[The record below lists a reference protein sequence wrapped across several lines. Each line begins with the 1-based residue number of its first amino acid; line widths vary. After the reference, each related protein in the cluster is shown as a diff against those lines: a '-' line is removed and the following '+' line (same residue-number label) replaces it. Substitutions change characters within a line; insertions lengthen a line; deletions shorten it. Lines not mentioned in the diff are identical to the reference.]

1 MRSNATKAN
10 QFFLMAT
17 ILCGLLVLFFGL
29 GSLQLMSLNEGR
41 RALAIKEMFATGN
54 WLLPTQNGELYL
66 TKPPFLY
73 WVSLVFSCIVGQVNE
88 WTLRLPSAFA
98 GLSVGVMVYFYTK
111 KYFGTL
117 SALFAL
123 QLLIANA
130 GLAMLARRVEIEMLL
145 TALCVGA
152 LFSAIQFIESKKNGI
167 QKVIWQNN
175 VLWIYISYV
184 LLGLAVL
191 TKGPVAMLFVTLPL
205 LVTAIWTKN
214 TRTIQVL
221 TNKTGWLLFFVVAL
235 SWYLAVTLK
244 LGPDIWST
252 IAKRDMLEKMQ
263 NDDHAKPLL
272 SYLGWIATDFLLFIS
287 LFLYKPKALWRKYQS
302 QLSFLILLVAA
313 VLVVVIFSLFSN
325 KHAKYLLPL
334 YPIIIIL
341 LSVQLTRIFENAG
354 ALLKNCILALGV
366 FLPIIFALFYIF
378 AEPKLFSYRVAIF
391 PQFERW
397 TVDLPTKQLYALENI
412 DMRLVY
418 YSHKPIKIISVEQ
431 LAKINKSAESAMI
444 LLEEKQMASI
454 AEIKTCKIK
463 TFEPYLK
470 KHKKLVVLGLGS
482 VCTTEKK

>member
-73 WVSLVFSCIVGQVNE
+73 WVSLFFSCIVGQVNE

-98 GLSVGVMVYFYTK
+98 GLSVGIMVYFYTK
-111 KYFGTL
+111 KYFGNWA
-117 SALFAL
+117 ALFAL

-152 LFSAIQFIESKKNGI
+152 LLSAIQFIESKENGI

-175 VLWIYISYV
+175 IWIYISYV

-221 TNKTGWLLFFVVAL
+221 SNKTGWLLFFIVA
-235 SWYLAVTLK
+235 STWYLAVTLK

-272 SYLGWIATDFLLFIS
+272 SYLGWIATDFLLLIS
-287 LFLYKPKALWRKYQS
+287 LFLYKPKALWHQYQA
-302 QLSFLILLVAA
+302 QLYFLILIVAA

-341 LSVQLTRIFENAG
+341 LSVQLTKVFENAG
-354 ALLKNCILALGV
+354 ETFKKCILALGV
-366 FLPIIFALFYIF
+366 LLPFIFALFYIL
-378 AEPKLFSYRVAIF
+378 AEPKLFNYRVAIF

-397 TVDLPTKQLYALENI
+397 TADLPVEQLYALENI

-418 YSHKPIKIISVEQ
+418 YAQKPIKIISVEQ
-431 LAKINKSAESAMI
+431 LATLKKSAII
-444 LLEEKQMASI
+444 LLEEKQMAGI
-454 AEIKTCKIK
+454 GEIQTCPIK

-470 KHKKLVVLGLGS
+470 KHKKLIVRGLGS
-482 VCTTEKK
+482 VCTTEK

>member
-1 MRSNATKAN
+1 MRSNAPKTY
-10 QFFLMAT
+10 QFLLMAT

-73 WVSLVFSCIVGQVNE
+73 WISLVFSCIVGQVNE

-98 GLSVGVMVYFYTK
+98 GLSVGIMVYFYTK
-111 KYFGTL
+111 KYFGAWA
-117 SALFAL
+117 ALFAL

-152 LFSAIQFIESKKNGI
+152 LLSAIQFIESKENGTQKNPN
-167 QKVIWQNN
+167 QKNSF
-175 VLWIYISYV
+175 WIYLSYL
-184 LLGLAVL
+184 LLGLAGL

-214 TRTIQVL
+214 TRTMLVL
-221 TNKTGWLLFFVVAL
+221 SNKTGWLIFFIVA
-235 SWYLAVTLK
+235 STWYLAVTLK

-272 SYLGWIATDFLLFIS
+272 SYLGWIATDFLLLIS
-287 LFLYKPKALWRKYQS
+287 LFLYKPKTLWRQYQS
-302 QLSFLILLVAA
+302 QLPFFILLLAA
-313 VLVVVIFSLFSN
+313 ILVVVIFSLFSN

-341 LSVQLTRIFENAG
+341 LSVQLSGIFENTG
-354 ALLKNCILALGV
+354 ETFKKCILALGIL
-366 FLPIIFALFYIF
+366 LPVIFAVFYML
-378 AEPKLFSYRVAIF
+378 AEPKLFNYRVAVF

-397 TVDLPTKQLYALENI
+397 SANLPAKQLYALENT

-418 YSHKPIKIISVEQ
+418 YAHKPIKIISVQQ
-431 LAKINKSAESAMI
+431 LAILEKSAESAMI
-444 LLEEKQMASI
+444 LLEEKQMDAI
-454 AEIKTCKIK
+454 GEIQTCPIK

-470 KHKKLVVLGLGS
+470 KHKKLVVLGVGS
-482 VCTTEKK
+482 VCTTEK